1 MFDKEGLH
9 VELIDGKNGP
19 ELISGLIGGTTDLAV
34 GAPGTVVPAIE
45 QGQSLRPL
53 SPYGSIDLAIA
64 VTKDSGITT
73 IEDLP
78 GKRIAIPSRGGAAE
92 QFVNQLLA
100 ERNIDGSTVQFI
112 AAAPTASQIPLAR
125 KGDIDAAVLTAA
137 SQAVFD
143 AQGIPMT
150 AITEV
155 DPVGSDGVSSYGLG
169 TVLVTT
175 ATFAESDAAAPVCA
189 ALEAAAGWIADPA
202 NEQAGAQL
210 LTERM
215 NVPADK
221 ANQVW
226 ASQKTLWPVEISADR
241 WTQNVAWVNNQT
253 SGKSDADVPFDP
265 LC

>member
-1 MFDKEGLH
+1 
-9 VELIDGKNGP
+9 
-19 ELISGLIGGTTDLAV
+19 
-34 GAPGTVVPAIE
+34 
-45 QGQSLRPL
+45 
-53 SPYGSIDLAIA
+53 
-64 VTKDSGITT
+64 
-73 IEDLP
+73 
-78 GKRIAIPSRGGAAE
+78 
-92 QFVNQLLA
+92 
-100 ERNIDGSTVQFI
+100 
-112 AAAPTASQIPLAR
+112 
-125 KGDIDAAVLTAA
+125 
-137 SQAVFD
+137 
-143 AQGIPMT
+143 MT

>member
-1 MFDKEGLH
+1 MIRPIFASGTLT
-9 VELIDGKNGP
+9 NTSSP
-19 ELISGLIGGTTDLAV
+19 EANS
-34 GAPGTVVPAIE
+34 
-45 QGQSLRPL
+45 
-53 SPYGSIDLAIA
+53 
-64 VTKDSGITT
+64 T
-73 IEDLP
+73 IEL
-78 GKRIAIPSRGGAAE
+78 
-92 QFVNQLLA
+92 
-100 ERNIDGSTVQFI
+100 
-112 AAAPTASQIPLAR
+112 
-125 KGDIDAAVLTAA
+125 
-137 SQAVFD
+137 
-143 AQGIPMT
+143 
-150 AITEV
+150 
-155 DPVGSDGVSSYGLG
+155 GV
-169 TVLVTT
+169 
-175 ATFAESDAAAPVCA
+175 ADAESDAAAPVCA